1 VASLYRLEHH
11 VLEQRHLQMV
21 EFVPREMAAGEN
33 TGSDGFRPA
42 GADPLERIQLYNLYL
57 DPYQA
62 TVREEQRNRV
72 ALRARGKA
80 AGKILMGDLNSVRVA
95 EERFFLV
102 PPHQREL
109 DRDALRDIHSEE
121 EHWERQCSLVQVPS
135 KEQAHS
141 FNHRSGGW
149 SARLTR
155 AYADFG
161 FTK

>member
-1 VASLYRLEHH
+1 
-11 VLEQRHLQMV
+11 
-21 EFVPREMAAGEN
+21 
-33 TGSDGFRPA
+33 
-42 GADPLERIQLYNLYL
+42 
-57 DPYQA
+57 
-62 TVREEQRNRV
+62 
-72 ALRARGKA
+72 
-80 AGKILMGDLNSVRVA
+80 MGDLNSVRVA

-102 PPHQREL
+102 SPHQREL

-121 EHWERQCSLVQVPS
+121 EHWERQGSLVQIPS

-161 FTK
+161 FTEMGRQRWLVDVDQDMPTVHATDHRLVGLKVVTERVRREPNGLAPVPLWMLHTERFESYF